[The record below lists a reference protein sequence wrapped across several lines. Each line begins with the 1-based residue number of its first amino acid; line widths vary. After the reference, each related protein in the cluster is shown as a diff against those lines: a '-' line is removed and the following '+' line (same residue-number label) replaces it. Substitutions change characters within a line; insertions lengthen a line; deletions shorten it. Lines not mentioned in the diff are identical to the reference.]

1 MVKIPPGFSLVEMA
15 VVLIILSLVIGSLL
29 GPMSGSI
36 NQQKISLTQQRLEE
50 IKKALLGYA
59 AIKGGLPCPANDK
72 NGIGDMTLC
81 NNNGGQ
87 GASGYLPWADLGIE
101 GNDAWGQPFLY
112 RVDSFYVKNSD
123 NYNKGEGTS
132 ALVVQDRQGR
142 QLSAPCDPCDPCVPL
157 VDPPCNPPGK
167 QYVPNEAVAILL
179 SYGKNGHPDGGNP
192 QAENKQANKKYIYD
206 SYVENEF
213 DDIVMWV
220 SQSILVNRLVAA
232 GYWLLP
238 PLCPGKTAGHWL
250 LPPRCL

>member
-15 VVLIILSLVIGSLL
+15 VVLIIISLVIGSLL

-36 NQQKISLTQQRLEE
+36 NQQKIALTQQRLEE

-72 NGIGDMTLC
+72 NGIGDMTRC
-81 NNNGGQ
+81 NYDGGQ

-123 NYNKGEGTS
+123 NYKTTRS
-132 ALVVQDRQGR
+132 ALVVQDRQ
-142 QLSAPCDPCDPCVPL
+142 LNAL
-157 VDPPCNPPGK
+157 L
-167 QYVPNEAVAILL
+167 VPNEAVAIIL

-192 QAENKQANKKYIYD
+192 QAENKQANKTYIYD

-220 SQSILVNRLVAA
+220 SQSLLVNRLVAA
-232 GYWLLP
+232 GNWPLP
-238 PLCPGKTAGHWL
+238 
-250 LPPRCL
+250 